1 MKQKLS
7 LASIVLAFS
16 SILLLA
22 SGVISA
28 QQSGVANGFKV
39 SPVRDEATIE
49 KGKTSIQKIYVT
61 NVNNYTVTA
70 RAIVNDFEPA
80 ADESGKPQII
90 LDETKSAPTNS
101 FKSLVKSIPDVKIE
115 AGQTAEVP
123 VSITVPGDAQAG
135 GYYGAVRFI
144 SAESDNA
151 SQKNVALSA
160 SVGTIFLIKVPGELT
175 EQLQLVDFSAAKN
188 GSTSRFFT
196 NGKNLEIITRLK
208 NTGNIHVAPFGRV
221 QITDR
226 SGKII
231 EDYEFNNT
239 TPRAN
244 ILPNSTR
251 KFVDPLK
258 KQNWVGKYS
267 VTANLGYGTTGSLI
281 TAKSTFWVVP
291 LWVIITVGVLI
302 AGLIIGGFFIYRRMT
317 SGRKHKVKT
326 RR

>member
-7 LASIVLAFS
+7 LASIALAFS

-22 SGVISA
+22 GGVINA

-49 KGKTSIQKIYVT
+49 KGKTSVQKIYVT

-70 RAIVNDFEPA
+70 RAVVNDFEPA
-80 ADESGKPQII
+80 TDESGKPQII

-101 FKSLVKSIPDVKIE
+101 FKALVKSIPDVKIE

-144 SAESDNA
+144 SAESDNPG
-151 SQKNVALSA
+151 QKNVALSA
-160 SVGTIFLIKVPGELT
+160 SVGTIFLVKVPGELT
-175 EQLQLVDFSAAKN
+175 EQLQLVDFSAEKN

-196 NGKNLEIITRLK
+196 SGKSIQIMTRLK

-221 QITDR
+221 QVTDH
-226 SGKII
+226 SGKIV

-251 KFVDPLK
+251 KFEDSLK

-267 VTANLGYGTTGSLI
+267 VVANLGYGTTGSLI
-281 TAKSTFWVVP
+281 TARTTFWVVP
-291 LWVIITVGVLI
+291 MWVIITVSVLI
-302 AGLIIGGFFIYRRMT
+302 VALVVGGFLIYRKIAL
-317 SGRKHKVKT
+317 GRKHKVST